1 MVKIMVRQKLEQWH
15 MGGEKMI
22 GKREREGQSERRET
36 RDERRETREK
46 EDGGGLRE
54 GGDRI
59 ERGEMKGPTDES
71 LLKAILLSLSRSQI
85 DQSHASDAS
94 EHQALFSSIAWFECN
109 VL

>member
-1 MVKIMVRQKLEQWH
+1 MVKMMVWQKLEQWH
-15 MGGEKMI
+15 RGGEKMI
-22 GKREREGQSERRET
+22 EKREREGKSERRET
-36 RDERRETREK
+36 REN

-85 DQSHASDAS
+85 DQSHTGDAS
-94 EHQALFSSIAWFECN
+94 EHQALFSSIAWFQCN
-109 VL
+109 VF